1 MIRHSI
7 RYPPP
12 SMLSTPDARASKTLE
27 QPQAQISPGLLV
39 PYTEP
44 KPEKET
50 PDMQGTMASTLPM
63 AAIFTRNKMIGW
75 TAVIFAIQ
83 SWLSETPAQ
92 AASSGTPGIF
102 AVGMALLSVLV
113 AYMPLFLPPQVGV
126 PGQGT
131 GTGAPA
137 PATA

>member
-1 MIRHSI
+1 M
-7 RYPPP
+7 
-12 SMLSTPDARASKTLE
+12 SKKDMRRDDLV
-27 QPQAQISPGLLV
+27 V

-44 KPEKET
+44 KQEKESQ
-50 PDMQGTMASTLPM
+50 DMQGTMASTLPM

-102 AVGMALLSVLV
+102 AVAMALLSVLV
-113 AYMPLFLPPQVGV
+113 AYMPLFLPPQFGA